1 MILRIFI
8 RKILYFCTKQ
18 PKCDMNPIKRMLQG
32 EIENRLRPQKVM
44 LLFGA
49 RRVGKTVLL
58 KNIVD
63 NHQGKTLLVNGESM
77 DVVRMLSDRSVS
89 NYKHLFSGIDLLAID
104 EAQHI
109 PDIGMKL
116 KLIVDELPGVA
127 VIATGSSSFDLQN
140 NAGEPLVGRSTKFM
154 LTPFSA
160 EELSDTEPLFET
172 LTETNHR
179 MVYGYYPELYSLT
192 SENEQKEYLLDV
204 VDAYLLRDILAI
216 DGVKHAQKLYDL
228 LRLIAW
234 QVGSEVSI
242 DELGK
247 QLSLSRNTV
256 ERYLDLLQK
265 VFVLYRIGGFS
276 RNLRKEVSK
285 SSKWYF
291 QDTGIR
297 NAVLRDFRPVS
308 ERPEQERGALWENYI
323 ISERIKRNLNHRLGI
338 NFYFWRTYDRQE
350 IDLIEDDGQGLSAF
364 EIKAGSKV
372 PKQPKLFSTTYPEA
386 SFNVINRDTFTDF
399 IL

>member
-1 MILRIFI
+1 MEAIRRILH
-8 RKILYFCTKQ
+8 
-18 PKCDMNPIKRMLQG
+18 D
-32 EIENRLRPQKVM
+32 EIEKRIRRQKVM
-44 LLFGA
+44 LIFGA

-58 KNIVD
+58 KQIVG
-63 NHQGKTLLVNGESM
+63 NYKGKTLLVNGESM
-77 DVVRMLSDRSVS
+77 DTVRMLADRSAN
-89 NYKHLFSGIDLLAID
+89 NYRQLFSGIDLLAID

-109 PDIGMKL
+109 PEIGLKL
-116 KLIVDELPGVA
+116 KLLVDELPGIA
-127 VIATGSSSFDLQN
+127 VLATGSSSFDLQN
-140 NAGEPLVGRSTKFM
+140 QAGEPLVGRSTTFM
-154 LTPFSA
+154 LTPLSA
-160 EELSDTEPLFET
+160 EELMDSETPFEFASQID
-172 LTETNHR
+172 NR
-179 MVYGYYPELYSLT
+179 IVYGFYPELQSLA
-192 SENEQKEYLLDV
+192 SETEKREYLIDV

-216 DGVKHAQKLYDL
+216 DGVKHAQKLHDL

-234 QVGSEVSI
+234 QVGSEVSL

-297 NAVLRDFRPVS
+297 NAVLRDFRPFN
-308 ERPEQERGALWENYI
+308 ERQETERGALWENFI
-323 ISERIKRNLNHRLGI
+323 ISERIKRNLNHRYGL

-350 IDLIEDDGQGLSAF
+350 IDLIEDDGLRLSAF
-364 EIKAGSKV
+364 EIKAGNKE
-372 PKQPKLFSTTYPEA
+372 PKMPKPFATAYPEA
-386 SFNVINRDTFTDF
+386 DFNTINRNTYLEY
-399 IL
+399 IK

>member
-1 MILRIFI
+1 MML
-8 RKILYFCTKQ
+8 
-18 PKCDMNPIKRMLQG
+18 MNSIKRILQD
-32 EIENRLRPQKVM
+32 EIEHRMRPQKVM

-58 KNIVD
+58 KQIVD
-63 NHQGKTLLVNGESM
+63 NHQGKALLLNGESM
-77 DVVRMLSDRSVS
+77 DVVRLLSDRSVG
-89 NYKHLFSGIDLLAID
+89 NYKRLFSGVSLLAVD

-116 KLIVDELPGVA
+116 KLIVDELPELA

-140 NAGEPLVGRSTKFM
+140 HAGEPLVGRSTQFM

-160 EELSDTEPLFET
+160 EELASSET
-172 LTETNHR
+172 LFDTLAETDHR
-179 MVYGYYPELYSLT
+179 LVYGCYPELYGLQ
-192 SENEQKEYLLDV
+192 SESEQKEYLTDI
-204 VDAYLLRDILAI
+204 VDAYLLRDILAF
-216 DGVKHAQKLYDL
+216 DGLKHAQKLYDL

-234 QVGSEVSI
+234 QVGSEVSV
-242 DELGK
+242 DELGR

-265 VFVLYRIGGFS
+265 VFVLYRVGGFS

-291 QDTGIR
+291 HDTGIR
-297 NAVLRDFRPVS
+297 NAVLRDFRPFTD
-308 ERPEQERGALWENYI
+308 RPEHERGALWENYI
-323 ISERIKRNLNHRLGI
+323 VSERMKRNFNHRLGMS
-338 NFYFWRTYDRQE
+338 FFFWRTYDRQE
-350 IDLIEDDGQGLSAF
+350 IDLIEDDGQRLSAF
-364 EIKAGSKV
+364 EIKAGTKT
-372 PKQPKLFSTTYPEA
+372 PKPPKPFVSAYPDA
-386 SFNVINRDTFTDF
+386 SYNVINRDTFTDF